1 MNTIVTMMLPVTIQ
15 KDHGYVS
22 VIADTKEM
30 GHIVKVSCTSDIVET
45 LKETLSETLSCKAM

>member
-22 VIADTKEM
+22 VITDTKEM
-30 GHIVKVSCTSDIVET
+30 GHIVKVSYTSDIVET
-45 LKETLSETLSCKAM
+45 LKETSETLSCKAM